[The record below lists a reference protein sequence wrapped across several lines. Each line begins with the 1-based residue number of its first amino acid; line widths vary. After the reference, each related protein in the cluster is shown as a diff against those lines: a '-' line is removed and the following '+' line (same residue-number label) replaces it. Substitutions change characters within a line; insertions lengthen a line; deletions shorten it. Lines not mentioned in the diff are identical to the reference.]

1 MLFSS
6 CTISFVLRLKAKKKR
21 DFIIASYLL
30 RGIVQLK
37 GVYYRKWQESSK
49 FLCGGGAFQERGFH
63 HIGDLFVKAG
73 VQINFQ
79 RGQFRLNGSLL

>member
-30 RGIVQLK
+30 RGIVIK
-37 GVYYRKWQESSK
+37 GGLLQEVAGVLQIS
-49 FLCGGGAFQERGFH
+49 LWGGAFQERGFH

>member
-6 CTISFVLRLKAKKKR
+6 CTISFVLRLKAKKNR
-21 DFIIASYLL
+21 DFVIASYLL
-30 RGIVQLK
+30 RGVVIR
-37 GVYYRKWQESSK
+37 GGYYRKWQESSK
-49 FLCGGGAFQERGFH
+49 FLCGGELFKKGDIH

-79 RGQFRLNGSLL
+79 RGQFRLNGGLL